1 LSDVLDIADLRV
13 QFAGRIDAVRGLSL
27 RVARGEMH
35 CLVGES
41 GSGKSAAA
49 LAIMNLLP
57 RSAFWRAAHVRILGE
72 DISMWSERQFAA
84 LRGDRLAMIFQEPMS
99 SLNPALTV
107 GAQLTEVLRRHTGL
121 TRAASRNWSMEMLS
135 RVGVSAP
142 DLRMRQ
148 FPHVLS
154 GGLRQRVM
162 IAMALLCGPNLL
174 IADEPTTSLD
184 VTVQAHI
191 LRLLVGLKRDMGLGI
206 LLITHDLGLVAR
218 VADTVSVMY
227 GGEIVETAPT
237 AELFA
242 NPMHPYTRGLLG
254 CVPVPGRGKRI
265 RPLGSIR
272 GTVPRI
278 LPGFSGCT
286 FRDRCDHAIAQCN
299 KVVPRRERP
308 GGGAYLCH
316 LGHLGQ
322 SAPKIV
328 PAAVTS

>member
-13 QFAGRIDAVRGLSL
+13 QFAGRVDAVRGLSL
-27 RVARGEMH
+27 RVNRGEIH

-41 GSGKSAAA
+41 GSGKSATA

-57 RSAFWRAAHVRILGE
+57 RTAFWRARHVRVLGQ
-72 DISMWSERQFAA
+72 DISGFAEREFAE

-107 GAQLTEVLRRHTGL
+107 GTQLLEVLRQHTEL
-121 TRAASRNWSMEMLS
+121 KRAAARDWALEMLA

-142 DLRMRQ
+142 DLRMQ
-148 FPHVLS
+148 QYPAALS

-162 IAMALLCGPNLL
+162 IAMALLCQPDLL
-174 IADEPTTSLD
+174 IADEPTTALD

-191 LRLLVGLKRDMGLGI
+191 LRLLVGLKREMGLAM

-227 GGEIVETAPT
+227 GGEIVETAPV

-242 NPMHPYTRGLLG
+242 APMHPYTKGLLG
-254 CVPVPGRGKRI
+254 CVLVPGPRSG
-265 RPLGSIR
+265 PLPNIR
-272 GTVPRI
+272 GTVPR
-278 LPGFSGCT
+278 LPPGFVGCS
-286 FRDRCDHAIAQCN
+286 FRDRCDQASETCHRP
-299 KVVPRRERP
+299 VPRRPRP
-308 GGGAYLCH
+308 GAGEFACHMAASGA
-316 LGHLGQ
+316 
-322 SAPKIV
+322 
-328 PAAVTS
+328 T